1 MTSSSAAAQ
10 SPKARTYRKSPTL
23 HASKPWANPWVRCPS
38 I

>member
-10 SPKARTYRKSPTL
+10 SPKARIYRKSPTL
-23 HASKPWANPWVRCPS
+23 HASKPWENLWGKCPS